1 MRRIKL
7 FVKHLQCKFAGTKL
21 GSLGSKL
28 GTLPKAERAAIAIAL
43 AAVSLT
49 VVTSLAK
56 PTFASSKGTEPVLAT
71 LPADYVPETEAPYL
85 GFMTEMTR
93 ESASVTE
100 KTYEPEC
107 DTIATDNTSA
117 ETEQETE
124 SVPEVPEISILEDDV
139 PATNEVSFAFEKM
152 VVKYVVDGD
161 TIIAF
166 NPDTSSEYKIRMILV
181 DTPESV
187 ASEDYQKASG
197 KSNSIYGQMASD
209 YTKSKLTQGMEV
221 YVTNDSVLIDK
232 YERRLCYVWKEL
244 PFDIDSEQEIREKC
258 YNAELLSQG
267 YATILKIDNDK
278 YYSLFCRLEKEAI
291 DDRRGLWADTAYREA
306 MGVE

>member
-1 MRRIKL
+1 M
-7 FVKHLQCKFAGTKL
+7 
-21 GSLGSKL
+21 
-28 GTLPKAERAAIAIAL
+28 
-43 AAVSLT
+43 
-49 VVTSLAK
+49 
-56 PTFASSKGTEPVLAT
+56 
-71 LPADYVPETEAPYL
+71 
-85 GFMTEMTR
+85 
-93 ESASVTE
+93 
-100 KTYEPEC
+100 
-107 DTIATDNTSA
+107 ATDNTSA

-244 PFDIDSEQEIREKC
+244 PSDIDSEQEIREKC